1 MARKNNL
8 IAGVTD
14 LLVLSILDHKDN
26 YAYEISKYIASQ
38 SDALLSMSM
47 NTVYTV
53 IYKLESKN
61 MVTEYTKLVGKKR
74 TRVYYHLEPAGKEYL
89 DKLRTNYDNMVKGVS
104 LIFEDLA
111 SPEESE

>member
-14 LLVLSILDHKDN
+14 LLVLSILDSKDN

-38 SDALLSMSM
+38 SNSLLSMSM

-53 IYKLESKN
+53 IYKLESKD
-61 MVTEYTKLVGKKR
+61 MVSEYTKLVGKKR

-89 DKLRTNYDNMVKGVS
+89 ERLRTNYNNMVKGAS
-104 LIFEDLA
+104 MIFEDLA
-111 SPEESE
+111 SSEN